1 MLGFTQ
7 PTNYNIGMCEVQIL
21 PINNQ
26 YKVRNIKFQGQVTKN
41 PVLDNCLEHFSP
53 KQYKEYQNLISMAN
67 KVVDGKNLETYER
80 MTIVQDKHRM
90 VYKSYIG
97 IRGFSVGRCRAKAS
111 KPVRANNTNER
122 LNPSGFN
129 NESSVMRTRIIRYS
143 PPVDITF
150 FRVNKIGLYFS
161 IQEHFEGSKFR
172 TIFLMMT
179 MVSFA
184 MVMTMCVVVSF
195 PAASIFACFKCI

>member
-26 YKVRNIKFQGQVTKN
+26 YKVRNIKFQGQVIKN

-67 KVVDGKNLETYER
+67 KVVDEKKLETYER

-97 IRGFSVGRCRAKAS
+97 IRDKNNYQNFGEELVKTSSKNGSTIIFYGYVDAILKPLRNLYNKGKIIESVY
-111 KPVRANNTNER
+111 
-122 LNPSGFN
+122 FN
-129 NESSVMRTRIIRYS
+129 
-143 PPVDITF
+143 
-150 FRVNKIGLYFS
+150 K
-161 IQEHFEGSKFR
+161 
-172 TIFLMMT
+172 
-179 MVSFA
+179 
-184 MVMTMCVVVSF
+184 
-195 PAASIFACFKCI
+195 